1 MLTQIDRD
9 LILWPVAVHLALIVF
24 LYAWLSLI
32 RKYQREGRDVKAL
45 EVRVSANLSNQF
57 EAPVLFY
64 ALVAMLWAGDMVNSV
79 YFILAWAFTA
89 GRLWHFY
96 VATLSTDIIRRGL
109 IFTINFLAIFSMWA
123 LFLFQR
129 LILT

>member
-1 MLTQIDRD
+1 MIQIDRD
-9 LILWPVAVHLALIVF
+9 LILWPVAVHLALIAF

-32 RKYQREGRDVKAL
+32 RKHQREGRDVKAL
-45 EVRVSANLSNQF
+45 EARISANLSNQF

-79 YFILAWAFTA
+79 YFILAWVFVA

-96 VATLSTDIIRRGL
+96 VATLSSDIIRRGL
-109 IFTINFLAIFSMWA
+109 VFTINFLAIFVMWA
-123 LFLFQR
+123 LFLFQQ
-129 LILT
+129 LVLS